1 MDFYFFAF
9 PCLPIQRTPT
19 GTDQSWSRPVHL
31 PNAAHKVLSS
41 ILCLFWL
48 HLAEL
53 VRSDEPNTFFA
64 VWQEDVQSAASNLP
78 ALFKG
83 LNSGW
88 PWPQTASCLALGGS
102 GILVCFIARDSCTK
116 PGRVPL
122 LKLLQSLEPNRINA
136 IKKSSQEWSARP
148 CFSSLSTQGYLY
160 TSPLLSQSKAMTDMD
175 NKPNKGVEVSLTR
188 LCLSA
193 CYLPSQRLR
202 ALWLSWPKV
211 SAKIYRANETG
222 FSDRKALTNRG
233 CSSIHCPDTV
243 GVFMSSIWTLVESG
257 VATAQR
263 RNKLFHIYAAEFISM
278 TRVAYR
284 VCSKQSY

>member
-1 MDFYFFAF
+1 MAAKNPVWNIVRNYAQNNEVTLKTLMLQKYPGGSKSQGKKKSMVKTSFILYISVSCLTPNPPQSSWSDMYMHWIFYFYFFFAF

-136 IKKSSQEWSARP
+136 IKKSSQEWSACP
-148 CFSSLSTQGYLY
+148 CFSSTQTRPTQGYLY
-160 TSPLLSQSKAMTDMD
+160 TSPQPSQSKAMTDMD
-175 NKPNKGVEVSLTR
+175 NKPNKGVGVSLTR

-193 CYLPSQRLR
+193 CNPPSQRLR

-211 SAKIYRANETG
+211 S
-222 FSDRKALTNRG
+222 
-233 CSSIHCPDTV
+233 
-243 GVFMSSIWTLVESG
+243 
-257 VATAQR
+257 
-263 RNKLFHIYAAEFISM
+263 
-278 TRVAYR
+278 
-284 VCSKQSY
+284 